1 MTTTLEVMLP
11 WQHTYRVIPSQFPP
25 VNFFE
30 ELVDPNLMEELFYV
44 ESLTNDRLRDEVG
57 DITLVPKS
65 DRVSGN
71 GSTVVMAAFTHISL
85 TRSSRFTD
93 GSFGIYYAAKTLETA
108 IKEKAYHTEK
118 FLSYTNQEAG
128 SVTMRVYQSKKLL
141 QPLRDVR
148 HATYDY
154 LHHPYDYTASQN
166 VGHEL
171 KMANAWG
178 IVYNS
183 VRHLGG
189 ECVAILRPPAIPLPV
204 IQTKHLQFDWNGNK
218 IYQYSEIMEKIPLYS
233 QNE

>member
-1 MTTTLEVMLP
+1 MTAIPEVMLS

-30 ELVDPNLMEELFYV
+30 ELVDPSLMEELFYV

-57 DITLVPKS
+57 DIALVPTS

-71 GSTVVMAAFTHISL
+71 GSTVVMAAFTHISIA
-85 TRSSRFTD
+85 RSSRFTD
-93 GSFGIYYAAKTLETA
+93 GSFGIYYAAKDLETA

-118 FLSYTNQEAG
+118 FLSYTNQVAG

-141 QPLRDVR
+141 RPMRDIR
-148 HATYDY
+148 RATYDH
-154 LHHPYDYTASQN
+154 LHHPYNYAASQN
-166 VGHEL
+166 LGREL

-183 VRHLGG
+183 VRHSGG
-189 ECVAILRPPAIPLPV
+189 ECVAIFRPPAVPLPV
-204 IQTKHLQFDWNGNK
+204 IQTKHLQFDWNGSK
-218 IYQYSEIMEKIPLYS
+218 IYQYSEMTEKMPL
-233 QNE
+233 